1 MFIYPAVP
9 KTPVEQLNRTC
20 TGKCKKYRVKKPSVG
35 SRYGAGH
42 ARCQIC
48 DVWID
53 HRGGHL
59 KDGSPAS
66 ADSSGWF
73 CNCCNY
79 KVRRSPRNIEYKAK
93 IRTAVQGSGPARRGR
108 IDLEYFNKRRA
119 RMLRGIGEALALS
132 RISEGA
138 PEDMLPAGMTSE
150 EIAAEFETSMDELIA
165 LAKSDSPN
173 KASLIAELERCRYKI
188 RLVPTKEEMAA
199 DSKFTM
205 EQYEAEFQSWEHL
218 LDRLD
223 YDPWYRDRMSTA
235 VPMCG
240 MVDELRPDESEADRT
255 GRLVSEALGILRE
268 GSVRSSELR
277 DRLGITG
284 YEMAH
289 LEMALARAK
298 GVSCKKTRRSGSTE
312 TIFSRG

>member
-1 MFIYPAVP
+1 M
-9 KTPVEQLNRTC
+9 EQPSRTC
-20 TGKCKKYRVKKPSVG
+20 TGKCKKYRVKKPPVG

-59 KDGSPAS
+59 KDGSPAE
-66 ADSSGWF
+66 AESSGWF

-93 IRTAVQGSGPARRGR
+93 IRTAVQGSGQARRGR

-132 RISEGA
+132 RISDDP
-138 PEDMLPAGMTSE
+138 PEQLLPAGMSAD
-150 EIAAEFETSMDELIA
+150 EIAAEFETSMADLLA
-165 LAKSDSPN
+165 LAESDSAN
-173 KASLIAELERCRYKI
+173 KVSLIAELERCRYKM
-188 RLVPTKEEMAA
+188 RLLPTKEEMAA
-199 DSKFTM
+199 NSKFTM
-205 EQYEAEFQSWEHL
+205 AQYEAEFQSWEHL

-235 VPMCG
+235 VPMFG
-240 MVDELRPDESEADRT
+240 MVDELRPDESKLERKN
-255 GRLVSEALGILRE
+255 RLIAEALGMLRE
-268 GSVRSSELR
+268 GKLRSSQIR

-289 LEMALARAK
+289 LESRLARID
-298 GVSCKKTRRSGSTE
+298 GVSRTKG
-312 TIFSRG
+312 RGGGPADPVFAYKAR

>member
-1 MFIYPAVP
+1 M
-9 KTPVEQLNRTC
+9 EQLNRTC
-20 TGKCKKYRVKKPSVG
+20 TGKCKKYRVKKPPVG

-66 ADSSGWF
+66 AESSGWF

-93 IRTAVQGSGPARRGR
+93 IRTAVHGSGPARRGR
-108 IDLEYFNKRRA
+108 VNLEYFNKRRA
-119 RMLRGIGEALALS
+119 RMLRGVGEALALS
-132 RISEGA
+132 RISDDPLE
-138 PEDMLPAGMTSE
+138 ELLPAGMSAD
-150 EIAAEFETSMDELIA
+150 EIAAEFETSMEELVA
-165 LAKSDSPN
+165 LAKSDSAN
-173 KASLIAELERCRYKI
+173 KASLIAELERCRYKV
-188 RLVPTKEEMAA
+188 RFVPTKEEMAEN
-199 DSKFTM
+199 SKFTM
-205 EQYEAEFQSWEHL
+205 AQYEAEFQSWEHL

-240 MVDELRPDESEADRT
+240 MVDELRTGESPLERKN
-255 GRLVSEALGILRE
+255 RLISEALGLLRE
-268 GSVRSSELR
+268 RRLRSSEIR

-289 LEMALARAK
+289 LETRLARID
-298 GVSCKKTRRSGSTE
+298 GVSCTKARRGAAADSV
-312 TIFSRG
+312 FDYKR

>member
-1 MFIYPAVP
+1 MFIYPALP
-9 KTPVEQLNRTC
+9 KVPVEQLNRTC
-20 TGKCKKYRVKKPSVG
+20 TGKCKKYRVKKPPVG

-66 ADSSGWF
+66 AQSSGWF

-93 IRTAVQGSGPARRGR
+93 IRTAVHGSGPARRGR
-108 IDLEYFNKRRA
+108 VDLEYFNKRRA
-119 RMLRGIGEALALS
+119 RMLRGVGEALALS
-132 RISEGA
+132 RISEG
-138 PEDMLPAGMTSE
+138 PMEDLLPAGMTPE
-150 EIAAEFETSMDELIA
+150 EIAAEFETSMDELVA

-205 EQYEAEFQSWEHL
+205 AQYEAEFRSWEHL

-240 MVDELRPDESEADRT
+240 AVDELRPDESKERADR
-255 GRLVSEALGILRE
+255 LMSEALGMLKG
-268 GSVRSSELR
+268 GSLRSSELR

-289 LEMALARAK
+289 LELGLARAK
-298 GVSCKKTRRSGSTE
+298 GVSCKRERRNGSAE
-312 TIFSRG
+312 AVFSYE

>member
-1 MFIYPAVP
+1 M
-9 KTPVEQLNRTC
+9 EQLNRTC
-20 TGKCKKYRVKKPSVG
+20 TGKCKKYRVKKPPVG

-59 KDGSPAS
+59 KDGTPAS

-93 IRTAVQGSGPARRGR
+93 IRTAVHGSGPSRRGR

-132 RISEGA
+132 DASGSPPDEL
-138 PEDMLPAGMTSE
+138 LPAGMSAD
-150 EIAAEFETSMDELIA
+150 EISAEFEAGMDDLVELA
-165 LAKSDSPN
+165 RSDSPN
-173 KASLIAELERCRYKI
+173 KASLIADLERCRHKL
-188 RLVPTKEEMAA
+188 RLVPTREEMAA

-223 YDPWYRDRMSTA
+223 YDPWYRDRESTA
-235 VPMCG
+235 VP
-240 MVDELRPDESEADRT
+240 VRSAADELRAKRESQLARKN
-255 GRLVSEALGILRE
+255 RLISEALGLLRK
-268 GSVRSSELR
+268 RKAYSSEVR
-277 DRLGITG
+277 DHLGITG
-284 YEMAH
+284 PEMEQ
-289 LEMALARAK
+289 LESKLARIE
-298 GVSCKKTRRSGSTE
+298 GVSCTRAR
-312 TIFSRG
+312 RGPADPLFAYRQPTTGPAS